1 MSDDVR
7 KLTLAVLLVFGMA
20 VAPVLVSARPAN
32 QIPVADVSESDAA
45 LASPGAPGWE
55 DVSTVTVPLTS
66 APSGLLDASDTSI
79 STVRVQAAHDGASM
93 YVRLRW
99 PDASLDRNTTGPRGF
114 DDAAALQFPANE
126 SENPGI
132 AMGSKRTP
140 VNVWYWNSGSET
152 EELLAGGPG
161 TTTEFQSSAVQTRSV
176 HTDGSYVVVF
186 ERPLSTDTANRTTFS
201 MTRDVDVSVAVWN
214 GSNMERSGRKGVSE
228 WYHLSLGPEP
238 TGPPYQSILW
248 AIAGLAIV
256 GVLAITVVAIRRT
269 DDE

>member
-1 MSDDVR
+1 MHNDVR

-20 VAPVLVSARPAN
+20 VAPVLVNARPAN
-32 QIPVADVSESDAA
+32 QVPVADVSESDASV
-45 LASPGAPGWE
+45 ASPAGPGWD
-55 DVSTVTVPLTS
+55 DVSTVTVPLSS

-79 STVRVQAAHDGASM
+79 STARVQAAHDEASL
-93 YVRLRW
+93 YVRLSW
-99 PDASLDRNTTGPRGF
+99 PDASVDRNVTGPRGF
-114 DDAAALQFPANE
+114 DDAAAIQFPANE
-126 SENPGI
+126 SDSPGI

-140 VNVWYWNSGSET
+140 VNVWYWTSGSET
-152 EELLAGGPG
+152 EELLAGGPA
-161 TTTEFQSSAVQTRSV
+161 TTTEFQSSAVQTRSA
-176 HTDGSYVVVF
+176 HTDGSYAVVF

-201 MTRDVDVSVAVWN
+201 MTRDVDVAVAAWN

-228 WYHLSLGPEP
+228 WYHLALGPEP

-256 GVLAITVVAIRRT
+256 GVLAVTVVAVRRA